1 MFPERLEIGFRK
13 FTVGVR
19 LSFESITICNQFN
32 GLLKRKC
39 GSPCP
44 AVQQGDNPREAISL
58 YRMFCSCRCHRF
70 CFTRMHVCLL

>member
-19 LSFESITICNQFN
+19 QSFESITICDQFN
-32 GLLKRKC
+32 GLLKGKS

-44 AVQQGDNPREAISL
+44 AV
-58 YRMFCSCRCHRF
+58 
-70 CFTRMHVCLL
+70 